1 MNFGSKLFTK
11 DLSLNEAENEQKDLE
26 KKFRPDKIGRPLGK
40 NNKKKA
46 EELIENTKQFYKT
59 RNDIIE
65 AFKKL
70 KTEETE
76 ETKESEKSEESGDDT
91 DLDWIYGSKDE
102 LKKMRKEVMSI
113 KKGFNLNQEVVFVKK
128 INPIFLKL
136 FLKDILDDET
146 DNEKDAVE
154 EYFQKINNDR
164 TLLMNSISKKKT
176 AI

>member
-11 DLSLNEAENEQKDLE
+11 DLPLNEAENEQKDTFKMINDLE
-26 KKFRPDKIGRPLGK
+26 KKFRPDKIRRPLGK

-46 EELIENTKQFYKT
+46 EELIENTKQLYKT

-102 LKKMRKEVMSI
+102 LKKMRKEAMSI
-113 KKGFNLNQEVVFVKK
+113 KKGFNLNQEGVLVKK
-128 INPIFLKL
+128 INPF
-136 FLKDILDDET
+136 F
-146 DNEKDAVE
+146 
-154 EYFQKINNDR
+154 
-164 TLLMNSISKKKT
+164 
-176 AI
+176 